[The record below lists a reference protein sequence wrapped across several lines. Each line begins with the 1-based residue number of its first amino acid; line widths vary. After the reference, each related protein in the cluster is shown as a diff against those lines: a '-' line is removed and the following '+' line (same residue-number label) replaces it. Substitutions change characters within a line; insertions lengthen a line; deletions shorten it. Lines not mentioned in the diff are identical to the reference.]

1 MTTQFIRIVLTLRIM
16 RITPLTNAKVGL
28 LIIIGR
34 VVASFLIMKIGM
46 WLSAMINASRI
57 FSLAPA
63 WFGPLS
69 SPPKWSLRC
78 AFPSLGLGGSVSTH
92 AEIGNFIC

>member
-1 MTTQFIRIVLTLRIM
+1 MTTRFIRIVLTLRIM

-28 LIIIGR
+28 LIIIGP
-34 VVASFLIMKIGM
+34 VVVSFLVMKIGM

-57 FSLAPA
+57 SGLALA

-69 SPPKWSLRC
+69 SPLKWSLRC
-78 AFPSLGLGGSVSTH
+78 AFSSLGLGDSVSTH

>member
-1 MTTQFIRIVLTLRIM
+1 M

-34 VVASFLIMKIGM
+34 VVASFSVMKIGM
-46 WLSAMINASRI
+46 WLSAMTNASRI
-57 FSLAPA
+57 SGLASA

-78 AFPSLGLGGSVSTH
+78 TFSSLGLGDPVSTH